1 MRTRPTRTALA
12 LLVLA
17 LSAPPGIAQVAPAP
31 GTSAVAAD
39 YRLGAGDKLRISVY
53 DEEGMTGEYQVSELG
68 IISFPLVGDYPAGG
82 KTVPQL
88 RAELERRLGNG
99 LLNEPKVT
107 AEVIAFRPFYI
118 LGEVNKPG
126 MYPFTPG
133 LTLYSA
139 VATAQGFTYRANAR
153 KVMITRA
160 GETRETKVKVTAD
173 TRIQPGDTIRIR
185 EKIF

>member
-1 MRTRPTRTALA
+1 MRTRWARLAIAFLLFTAG
-12 LLVLA
+12 
-17 LSAPPGIAQVAPAP
+17 PGAAQVAAPA
-31 GTSAVAAD
+31 GASSAVAPD
-39 YRLGAGDKLRISVY
+39 YRLGSGDKLRISVY

-68 IISFPLVGDYPAGG
+68 IISFPLIGDYPAGG

-88 RAELERRLGNG
+88 RADLERRLGSG
-99 LLNEPKVT
+99 LLNDPKVT

-118 LGEVNKPG
+118 LGEVTKPG
-126 MYPFTPG
+126 MYPYTPG

-139 VATAQGFTYRANAR
+139 VATAQGFTYRANQR

-160 GETRETKVKVTAD
+160 GETEETKVEVTAA
-173 TRIQPGDTIRIR
+173 TRINPGDTIRIR

>member
-1 MRTRPTRTALA
+1 MRTRSTRAAIA
-12 LLVLA
+12 LLLLVA
-17 LSAPPGIAQVAPAP
+17 TPVAAQVAAP
-31 GTSAVAAD
+31 PQQGALAAAAD
-39 YRLGAGDKLRISVY
+39 YRLGSGDRLRISVY

-68 IISFPLVGDYPAGG
+68 IISFPLIGDYPAGG

-88 RAELERRLGNG
+88 RADLERRLGSG
-99 LLNEPKVT
+99 LLNDPKVT

-126 MYPFTPG
+126 TYPYTPG
-133 LTLYSA
+133 LTLYHA
-139 VATAQGFTYRANAR
+139 VATAQGFTYRANSR

-160 GETRETKVKVTAD
+160 GETKETKVEVTAA
-173 TRIQPGDTIRIR
+173 TRIQPGDTIRVR